1 MGSLDIGSIHFN
13 LDLLGWIIIGAL
25 AGLIAGNM
33 QRGRGFGCL
42 GNIVLGIVG
51 AYVGGWIFA
60 QLGVSQNLGLIGSLI
75 VATIGAAIVLFVADL
90 MFGNSKGGPRRY

>member
-60 QLGVSQNLGLIGSLI
+60 QLGVSQNLGWIGSLI

-90 MFGNSKGGPRRY
+90 MFGTSKNRPRRY

>member
-75 VATIGAAIVLFVADL
+75 VATIGAAIVLFIADL
-90 MFGNSKGGPRRY
+90 MFGPGKGRPRRY